1 MRSLFY
7 NIYKLFIII
16 INHPLNVNNKFASI
30 LRLLSFNLKKIFKK
44 KIIFPWVDESKL
56 IFDNTEIDTL
66 SQRQIKF
73 NYYLGLAEYE
83 DMTFLI
89 HCLKKNDIFIDCGAN
104 LGLYTILASKV
115 IGSNS
120 IAFEPHPE
128 TVKRFISQ
136 LNINNITD
144 KVKIINK
151 AIGDKISEIKFSNT
165 KDALRRKIIQ
175 DNDYE
180 KYNSIQVK
188 MTTLD
193 YELPNLKQDF
203 IIKMDLEGFE
213 YNALKGA
220 LSILENKNLKAII
233 IEIDKA
239 KINSINEL
247 LSKFN
252 FFPIEYHPKKRKIEI
267 SKKNLENKLNLIF
280 IKDFEKIESH
290 CNSSKSFKIYPV
302 NIRI

>member
-193 YELPNLKQDF
+193 YELPNIKQDF

-290 CNSSKSFKIYPV
+290 CISSKNFKIYPV